1 MAMPGF
7 RSMVSCVL
15 LMAFPASMVAADS
28 SAAMLYTRGTAYV
41 NGSHVPGS
49 SAIFSGDL
57 LQTPA
62 NAMAHINE
70 PGSSITVLGD
80 SLVQFGSQAVKIEHG
95 GITVSTSKSVATTAG
110 DVRITPASNAW
121 TEFNVSDVDGT
132 VHIAATKGDLTIF
145 DGNNTTTL
153 PQGQQTTRD
162 ETAQTPDQNGS
173 DNNTSKKKSKNKKRA
188 TGATPAA
195 GGGLLDSPVAIG
207 IAGGAVGGL
216 TAWVLIHNDN
226 PASPSTP

>member
-1 MAMPGF
+1 MSQSGF
-7 RSMVSCVL
+7 RRVVSCVL
-15 LMAFPASMVAADS
+15 LLIFPASMFAVDS
-28 SAAMLYTRGTAYV
+28 NAAMLYTRGAAYV

-70 PGSSITVLGD
+70 PGSSITILSD
-80 SLVQFGSQAVKIEHG
+80 SLVRFEPAAVDIEHG
-95 GITVSTSKSVATTAG
+95 GVTVSTSKSVATTAG
-110 DVRITPASNAW
+110 DVKITPASNAW

-132 VHIAATKGDLTIF
+132 VRIAATKGDLTIF
-145 DGNNTTTL
+145 DGNNTSTL

-162 ETAQTPDQNGS
+162 ESAQQPDQDANS
-173 DNNTSKKKSKNKKRA
+173 NDKKHKNKKRA

-195 GGGLLDSPVAIG
+195 GGGLLDSPIAIG
-207 IAGGAVGGL
+207 IAGAAVGGL